1 MPTSPLAVT
10 FNNGMV
16 PFLEVA
22 FAGPSMPDA
31 HFGNWSSSKKA
42 RAHVLIASN
51 RMTRC
56 ITVVIEPTFS
66 CSIQIQY
73 YHNIQELIRRWDT
86 RTWRDVSSY
95 MITYLPLNY
104 DTMSCSTPEYFRSN
118 AYISNGR
125 RFTKSALRILLLS
138 TFCVSGT
145 NYSLACSLPI
155 HTRSSTNAEGPR
167 AHYQSTSCKMLHK
180 CSTDCIWKSLQP
192 VGHSRSLP
200 CCHLI
205 GHIWFPIS
213 LPL

>member
-95 MITYLPLNY
+95 LFTYLPLNY
-104 DTMSCSTPEYFRSN
+104 DTSVLPEYFSKSRLTN
-118 AYISNGR
+118 ICYISNGR
-125 RFTKSALRILLLS
+125 RFTKTPCEYLLFV
-138 TFCVSGT
+138 TFRVSSI
-145 NYSLACSLPI
+145 NYSLICLPI
-155 HTRSSTNAEGPR
+155 HTKSSANVEGTR
-167 AHYQSTSCKMLHK
+167 AHCQLKLCKMLHK
-180 CSTDCIWKSLQP
+180 CSTDCISKGL
-192 VGHSRSLP
+192 
-200 CCHLI
+200 
-205 GHIWFPIS
+205 
-213 LPL
+213 